1 MNRWYWLCPW
11 LAVALA
17 VAVLM
22 LVGLTW
28 WSALFAALL
37 LVCPVLVL
45 WGMFITRS
53 KLDEPVVH
61 THGMTMDWAVPIY
74 DWYCPKLGLGPAFRE
89 ATLSYAAL
97 KAGERVLDVGCGTG
111 VLTRLAARAVGSAGH
126 VIGIDPGPAMLAV
139 ARRNAAAS
147 RAEFRLA
154 AIESLPFA
162 NASFDIVL
170 SSCML
175 HHLPPEVKSEGLCE
189 VYRVLRPGG
198 RLLVVDIDRPA
209 NPFWWLL
216 CWPLLFFHFT
226 APNLRGEVP
235 IYLSAAGFT
244 PVTVRGRKGGLL
256 TFWLAMKPTAGG

>member
-1 MNRWYWLCPW
+1 VMNRWYWLCPW

-22 LVGLTW
+22 LFGLTW

-111 VLTRLAARAVGSAGH
+111 VLTRLAARAEH
-126 VIGIDPGPAMLAV
+126 TT
-139 ARRNAAAS
+139 
-147 RAEFRLA
+147 
-154 AIESLPFA
+154 
-162 NASFDIVL
+162 
-170 SSCML
+170 
-175 HHLPPEVKSEGLCE
+175 
-189 VYRVLRPGG
+189 PGG
-198 RLLVVDIDRPA
+198 GPIVGGVRALG
-209 NPFWWLL
+209 
-216 CWPLLFFHFT
+216 
-226 APNLRGEVP
+226 LRISVACHAENDQ
-235 IYLSAAGFT
+235 
-244 PVTVRGRKGGLL
+244 R
-256 TFWLAMKPTAGG
+256 